1 MHINWNEPLIR
12 ILTPTYQRARVKT
25 LNPELLKEILFWD
38 NFGCGVSLHWQH
50 WIWYP
55 VCMKRLMA
63 TDTPSIRTYITQA
76 CHTLCDMSTTHRVC
90 NVHWIGKNKFYGRE
104 LVWHL
109 LFSYYFRHTYTQ
121 FGELG
126 YDRRR
131 CISLWHERVLLKMF
145 YVEYCTQVVI
155 FNYLIHV
162 FMRIFGS

>member
-1 MHINWNEPLIR
+1 MWYDVELKWSSNMHINWNEPLIR

-76 CHTLCDMSTTHRVC
+76 CHIVVPYFVRYEHYTPCVQCTLDWQKQILWPGISLASV
-90 NVHWIGKNKFYGRE
+90 IF
-104 LVWHL
+104 L
-109 LFSYYFRHTYTQ
+109 LFSA
-121 FGELG
+121 
-126 YDRRR
+126 
-131 CISLWHERVLLKMF
+131 
-145 YVEYCTQVVI
+145 
-155 FNYLIHV
+155 YLHAIWWS
-162 FMRIFGS
+162 RLR